1 MSIKK
6 ACVGVLILGLVH
18 SAQAQ
23 DRLLNVSVL
32 GIASWDE
39 PQVGCTIV
47 NGYREL
53 VVLAEADTS
62 YTDAYLEV
70 KNLYTPNGSTLSN
83 DDWSSLTTYQK
94 QRILDGIGR
103 LPKRK
108 EDAAIVMSANDAAV
122 CAYAY
127 EDRAGTQA
135 GRISVQI
142 TDITGTG
149 RAASADTDST
159 INWLSGR

>member
-70 KNLYTPNGSTLSN
+70 KNLY
-83 DDWSSLTTYQK
+83 SLIFK
-94 QRILDGIGR
+94 
-103 LPKRK
+103 
-108 EDAAIVMSANDAAV
+108 A
-122 CAYAY
+122 
-127 EDRAGTQA
+127 
-135 GRISVQI
+135 
-142 TDITGTG
+142 
-149 RAASADTDST
+149 
-159 INWLSGR
+159 

>member
-1 MSIKK
+1 MSIQNIF
-6 ACVGVLILGLVH
+6 AGVLVLGFLQ

-32 GIASWDE
+32 GTASWDE

-53 VVLAEADTS
+53 AVLAEADTS

-70 KNLYTPNGSTLSN
+70 SNLYKPNDPVLRN

-103 LPKRK
+103 LPKRS

-127 EDRAGTQA
+127 EDNAGTRA

-149 RAASADTDST
+149 RAASAGTDKA
-159 INWLSGR
+159 IGWLSGP